1 MSMCP
6 RRQSLPSGIARMQK
20 RLGGQHG
27 PSLLMTCTCNRS
39 PNVSELLGVPR
50 VQLRAVLTPLPFM
63 ASQRT
68 PHTLVRLCSPSTA
81 TCLFWPLNHRALWQ
95 ASKSLYTHC
104 PSWCAGRTQSLVWWE
119 VNGKNK
125 FLCSSRVHVLLD
137 RTRKTIWKV
146 LQEV

>member
-1 MSMCP
+1 MCP

-81 TCLFWPLNHRALWQ
+81 TCLLWPLNQSPVTGQRV
-95 ASKSLYTHC
+95 SLHPLSFLMCWEDTEFGLMGGKWEEQISVFQQGAC
-104 PSWCAGRTQSLVWWE
+104 VAGQ
-119 VNGKNK
+119 
-125 FLCSSRVHVLLD
+125 D
-137 RTRKTIWKV
+137 
-146 LQEV
+146 